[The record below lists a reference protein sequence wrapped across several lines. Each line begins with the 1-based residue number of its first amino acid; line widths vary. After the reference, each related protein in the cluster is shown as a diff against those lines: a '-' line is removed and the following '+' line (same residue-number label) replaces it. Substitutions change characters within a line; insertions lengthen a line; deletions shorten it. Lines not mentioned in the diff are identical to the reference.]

1 MSLYVP
7 KYDCFCFTVDFLVH
21 SEILVQFVFCW
32 VKICLEE
39 LQFPQALGH
48 DVDFLFPKGILM
60 FSCIPNSCQQGLFVQ
75 LGVVNSL

>member
-7 KYDCFCFTVDFLVH
+7 KYDCFCFTMDFLVH

-48 DVDFLFPKGILM
+48 DVDFVSQKVFSYLAVFPTVASKA
-60 FSCIPNSCQQGLFVQ
+60 
-75 LGVVNSL
+75 SLCN